1 VGHAFSV
8 LIRGQNDRP
17 EKARYYGL
25 FRLFSISAV
34 AQGPI
39 PKTPSAGEKP
49 A

>member
-1 VGHAFSV
+1 MLFSA

-17 EKARYYGL
+17 EKSRYYGL

-34 AQGPI
+34 AQGAPI
-39 PKTPSAGEKP
+39 AKTPSAGEKP